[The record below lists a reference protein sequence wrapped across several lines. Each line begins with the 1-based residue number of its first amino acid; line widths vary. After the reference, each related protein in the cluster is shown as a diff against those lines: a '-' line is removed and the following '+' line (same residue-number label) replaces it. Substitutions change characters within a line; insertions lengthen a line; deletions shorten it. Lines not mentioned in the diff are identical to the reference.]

1 MLYIVAT
8 PIGNLDDITVRARR
22 VLEEADMVLAE
33 DTRYSGQ
40 MLKRLEIPSKPLVS
54 FHDHNEEQRI
64 PQVLAWI
71 REGKKIVL
79 ISDGGTPLISDPGF
93 KLVRAL
99 ADEQLPYSAVPG
111 PCAVINALVLSGF
124 PTDRFLFLGFL
135 PPKGKKRRQ
144 RLDLI
149 ATVEATTVMYE
160 SPFKLAKL
168 LQSVR
173 DIAGNR
179 ECAVIREMTKIH
191 EEVVRGPVD
200 ELITRFTDRQVKG
213 EIVVV
218 VSKPGGPVTG
228 ENEESEE

>member
-22 VLEEADMVLAE
+22 VLEEADLILTE
-33 DTRYSGQ
+33 DTRHSGQ
-40 MLKRLEIPSKPLVS
+40 MLKRLEITSKPLLS

-64 PQVLAWI
+64 PQVLDWI
-71 REGKKIVL
+71 REGKNIAL
-79 ISDGGTPLISDPGF
+79 ISDCGTPLISDPGF

-99 ADEQLPYSAVPG
+99 ADNRLPYSAIPG

-124 PTDRFLFLGFL
+124 PTDRFLFLGFI

-144 RLDLI
+144 RLELI
-149 ATVEATTVMYE
+149 VNAEATAVMYE
-160 SPFKLAKL
+160 SPFKLLKL

-179 ECAVIREMTKIH
+179 DCAVIREMTKIH
-191 EEVVRGPVD
+191 EEVIRGPVE
-200 ELITRFTDRQVKG
+200 ELISRLADRQIKG

-218 VSKPGGPVTG
+218 VSKSGAS
-228 ENEESEE
+228 ENAEEDEPEE